1 MEQFEAEKAE
11 LDSPPTKTNPL
22 NTNTEDP
29 EGDTN
34 VADRDIEEIM
44 GDVEDQDTED
54 TKGDTKIA
62 DRDVEEI
69 KGEAEE
75 EQISLVSSLEV
86 EIVFNHQL
94 LILNIFNCSCFFEFN
109 MLFSKLFYSNT

>member
-1 MEQFEAEKAE
+1 MENFEAEKAE
-11 LDSPPTKTNPL
+11 LDRLPTKMDSNHL
-22 NTNTEDP
+22 NMANTEET
-29 EGDTN
+29 EGDAKN
-34 VADRDIEEIM
+34 
-44 GDVEDQDTED
+44 
-54 TKGDTKIA
+54 A

-69 KGEAEE
+69 RGEVEE
-75 EQISLVSSLEV
+75 EQNSLVSSLEV